1 MHLISRFEEDQILE
15 IGTALFMI
23 FSFLT
28 VILHF
33 FNKLLFFYI
42 LPLRSVSY
50 IQVSRGRDN
59 RPGLVDDHEKDES
72 AEDFAGPDVDP
83 DNEDNLVGALDDDGE
98 KDEDDL
104 VGRCIPH
111 EGGRGIEDY

>member
-1 MHLISRFEEDQILE
+1 MPS
-15 IGTALFMI
+15 
-23 FSFLT
+23 
-28 VILHF
+28 
-33 FNKLLFFYI
+33 
-42 LPLRSVSY
+42 RSVSD
-50 IQVSRGRDN
+50 IQVSRGRDSWD

-104 VGRCIPH
+104 VGWCIPH
-111 EGGRGIEDY
+111 EGGRSIEDY

>member
-1 MHLISRFEEDQILE
+1 MPS
-15 IGTALFMI
+15 
-23 FSFLT
+23 
-28 VILHF
+28 
-33 FNKLLFFYI
+33 
-42 LPLRSVSY
+42 RSVSD
-50 IQVSRGRDN
+50 IQVSRGRDNWN
-59 RPGLVDDHEKDES
+59 RPGLVDDHEKDGENVDKPVGADVDDLERDES
-72 AEDFAGPDVDP
+72 AEDFSGADGDA